1 MRSWFPRKSFDLSHR
16 IRRNPA
22 IIKSEIKK
30 NDKEKEA
37 ILKSDIDMITD
48 GLMPLWTSR
57 EAATLSRDI
66 CVSALDKK

>member
-1 MRSWFPRKSFDLSHR
+1 MRSWFPRKSFDLSRR

-48 GLMPLWTSR
+48 GLMPLWTR
-57 EAATLSRDI
+57 VEAPSVT
-66 CVSALDKK
+66 